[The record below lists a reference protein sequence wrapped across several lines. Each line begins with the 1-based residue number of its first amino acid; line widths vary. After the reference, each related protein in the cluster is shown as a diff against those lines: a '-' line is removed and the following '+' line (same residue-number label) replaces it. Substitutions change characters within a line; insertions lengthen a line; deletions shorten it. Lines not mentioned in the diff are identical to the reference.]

1 MSFVLQTWEQRIV
14 FLESLVSSSNFFS
27 LKVEIGDVLQGTTVD
42 AGQTLLNWRKVF
54 SCSFL
59 KQNVT
64 QDLWHETDV
73 EIGESYM
80 RI

>member
-1 MSFVLQTWEQRIV
+1 MLFA
-14 FLESLVSSSNFFS
+14 
-27 LKVEIGDVLQGTTVD
+27 TVD

-80 RI
+80 RIYENIFPFLDF